1 MKRTEQKF
9 IASTLK
15 QQNMTSVKI
24 KFRPSSVDKTRGT
37 VYYQVIHNRVVRQ
50 IRTNYRIH
58 ADEWD
63 SNTSSVVIPI
73 NIDTLRKNFLLSVF
87 EHLRQ
92 DTERIEGIISRLE
105 LQNEAFSADEL
116 VSEFHAQQECTS
128 VFKFMQGV
136 ILQLRSLGRI
146 RTSETYM
153 ATLSSLRKFC
163 GNDDLP
169 LEGINCNL
177 MVRYEAWLKS
187 NGSCPNTTSFYMR
200 IIRAV
205 YNRAVDEGI
214 IMQAY
219 PFKNVY
225 TGVAKTVKRAV
236 PLDTLRRMKAL
247 DLAGKPHLAYARD
260 MFFFSFYTRGMSFID
275 MSYLKKTDIND
286 GVLVYRRRK
295 TNQQLAIKWEDCMDG
310 IVSLYDNKGS
320 KYVLPIIV
328 DEGKDERNQVKNS
341 LCRIN
346 RALKEISKMVKS
358 NIPLTMYCAR
368 HSWASI
374 ARSKN
379 VPVSIISE
387 SLGHTSEKITQIYFS
402 SLDANMVDKANE
414 LVINAL

>member
-1 MKRTEQKF
+1 MKRIEQKF
-9 IASTLK
+9 IVSTLK

-37 VYYQVIHNRVVRQ
+37 VYHQVIHNRVVRQ

-116 VSEFHAQQECTS
+116 VAEFHAQQECTS

-225 TGVAKTVKRAV
+225 TGVAKTVI
-236 PLDTLRRMKAL
+236 P
-247 DLAGKPHLAYARD
+247 
-260 MFFFSFYTRGMSFID
+260 
-275 MSYLKKTDIND
+275 
-286 GVLVYRRRK
+286 
-295 TNQQLAIKWEDCMDG
+295 Q
-310 IVSLYDNKGS
+310 
-320 KYVLPIIV
+320 
-328 DEGKDERNQVKNS
+328 KN
-341 LCRIN
+341 
-346 RALKEISKMVKS
+346 
-358 NIPLTMYCAR
+358 
-368 HSWASI
+368 
-374 ARSKN
+374 
-379 VPVSIISE
+379 
-387 SLGHTSEKITQIYFS
+387 GHK
-402 SLDANMVDKANE
+402 
-414 LVINAL
+414 